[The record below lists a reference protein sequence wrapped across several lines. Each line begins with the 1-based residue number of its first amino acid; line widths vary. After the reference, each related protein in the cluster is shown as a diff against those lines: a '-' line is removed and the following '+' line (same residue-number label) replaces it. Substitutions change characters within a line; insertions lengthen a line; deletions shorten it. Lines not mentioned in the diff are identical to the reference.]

1 MYDVITVGSA
11 TRDVFLRS
19 RALHS
24 HPSKDALAQVEAC
37 FPFGAKVD
45 IDELLFATGGG
56 ATNNA
61 VTFARLGKLKTAAI
75 ARIGADSA
83 GRDIIEALRHD
94 HVSTGFV
101 QTAKGEL
108 TAYSTVLLA
117 PVGERTILV
126 YRGASRTIG
135 AAKIPWGRLT
145 ARWFYLSSLGGNLAL
160 LRALIAHARR
170 TGAKIAM
177 NPGGQEFKHGAAT
190 LRPLFQKL
198 DWLNVNRE
206 EAARL
211 TGAPYGNIHAVVR
224 ALRRF
229 AKASIVTD
237 GPRGAYAILP
247 NKVLY
252 AKTLGTKPRNVTG
265 AGDAF
270 GSAFAV
276 GLIKKNNPDY
286 ALRLG
291 ILNADSVIRGMGA
304 KAGILSKIP
313 SAKMLSRVQ
322 IKTLKI

>member
-1 MYDVITVGSA
+1 MFDVITVGSA

-19 RALHS
+19 RALHP
-24 HPSKDALAQVEAC
+24 HPSKDALTQVEAC

-61 VTFARLGKLKTAAI
+61 VTFARMGKLRTAAL

-83 GRDIIEALRHD
+83 GRDILDALRFD
-94 HVSTGFV
+94 RVSADFV
-101 QTAKGEL
+101 QTAKDEL
-108 TAYSTVLLA
+108 TAYSTILLA
-117 PVGERTILV
+117 DVGERTILV
-126 YRGASRTIG
+126 YRGASRTIE
-135 AAKIPWGRLT
+135 AAKLPWSRLR
-145 ARWFYLSSLGGNLAL
+145 ARLFHLSSLGGNLTL
-160 LRALIAHARR
+160 LGKLIAHARR
-170 TGAKIAM
+170 TGTKIAM
-177 NPGGQEFKHGAAT
+177 NPGGEEFKRGAAA

-211 TGAPYGNIHAVVR
+211 TGAPYGNIRAVIR

-229 AKASIVTD
+229 AKSSVVTD
-237 GPRGAYAILP
+237 GPRGAYAVLP
-247 NKVLY
+247 DKILY
-252 AKTLGTKPRNVTG
+252 AQTLGTKPRNVTG

-276 GLIKKNNPDY
+276 GLIKKNDPDY

-304 KAGILSKIP
+304 KAGILERMPNAAALARVKI
-313 SAKMLSRVQ
+313 R
-322 IKTLKI
+322 KI